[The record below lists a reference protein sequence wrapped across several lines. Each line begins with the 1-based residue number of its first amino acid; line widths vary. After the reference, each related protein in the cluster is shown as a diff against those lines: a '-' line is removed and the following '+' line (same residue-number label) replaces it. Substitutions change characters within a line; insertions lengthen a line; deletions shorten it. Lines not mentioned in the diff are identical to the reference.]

1 MKTFTS
7 EESPFCGA
15 TSEEAK
21 VQKSKNYMKKTII
34 GNWKSNKTLEETLE
48 WLEIVGPELVKKEN
62 LEISIAPQLS
72 LLSLLDREIK
82 NKEYKLVLSAQDVSP
97 FEEGPYTGEVSAK
110 SLAGMVKYVLVGHSE
125 RRKNF
130 GEDNTLINLKVKQC
144 LQYGLTPIVCISDLN
159 FSKETSEAIK
169 NIEQNDLEKIVF
181 MYEPPSAI
189 SKPVGPVGVGEAAPI
204 DEVLKMIKEIK
215 KFSSQSRIFY
225 GGSIKSNNVE
235 IYLNN
240 SEIDGVIPGSA
251 SLDPREFLKI
261 IKNASHI

>member
-1 MKTFTS
+1 MKT
-7 EESPFCGA
+7 
-15 TSEEAK
+15 
-21 VQKSKNYMKKTII
+21 VV
-34 GNWKSNKTLEETLE
+34 GNWKSNKNLKEALA
-48 WLEIVGPELVKKEN
+48 WLEVVSPALVKKEN
-62 LEISIAPQLS
+62 LEISIAPQLF
-72 LLSLLDREIK
+72 LLSFLNKEIK
-82 NKEYKLVLSAQDVSP
+82 NQGYKLILSAQDVSP

-110 SLAGMVKYVLVGHSE
+110 SLTGVVKYVLVGHSE

-130 GEDNTLINLKVKQC
+130 GEDNALINLKVKQC

-169 NIEQNDLEKIVF
+169 NIEQNDLEKVVF

-204 DEVLKMIKEIK
+204 DEVLKMIQEIK
-215 KFSSQSRIFY
+215 KFSVQSRIFY

-235 IYLNN
+235 AYLNN

-251 SLDPREFLKI
+251 SLDPQEFLKI
-261 IKNASHI
+261 IKNASNI